1 MELSE
6 IIVNVF
12 FYLFAAGA
20 VIGAIAV
27 AVSRNIVRSAFAL
40 LAVLC
45 SVAALYGIMKADFV
59 AIIQI
64 LVYIG
69 GILVLIVFAIMLTH
83 RITDVKIS
91 NESVPGPAA
100 FFGCLCLLFALVMMV
115 RFFSGW
121 ERGAEVIPARAG
133 AAVLRLGQ
141 YQADGKTGL
150 AWGGRTFEKRAVV
163 SVEVANSIQ
172 GVTHVEIQA
181 VPEKWDEVREVPVP
195 AWGDGVS
202 FTAPLEGEGPVKI
215 LLPDLSVGKWHWRAR
230 LIGTFHM
237 KACRHEQGE
246 AHPVTH
252 TPWTRTGDAAVFD
265 VHDGVTKPV
274 ALALAGPYLFA
285 FEVVSVLLLA
295 ALVGAAFLARKE
307 VRE

>member
-1 MELSE
+1 MELPE
-6 IIVNVF
+6 ILVNVL
-12 FYLFAAGA
+12 FYIFAVGA
-20 VIGAIAV
+20 VAGAIAV

-45 SVAALYGIMKADFV
+45 AAAALYGLMKADFV
-59 AIIQI
+59 AIVQI
-64 LVYIG
+64 LVYVG

-100 FFGCLCLLFALVMMV
+100 FFGCLCLLFSLVMMV
-115 RFFSGW
+115 RFYAGW
-121 ERGAEVIPARAG
+121 ERGAEEKLSRSG
-133 AAVLRLGQ
+133 GAVLRLAQ

-150 AWGGRTFEKRAVV
+150 AWGGRTFENRVV
-163 SVEVANSIQ
+163 
-172 GVTHVEIQA
+172 VTVGLLKPLAGAEQVEIQA
-181 VPEKWDEVREVPVP
+181 AP
-195 AWGDGVS
+195 ASGWEDAV
-202 FTAPLEGEGPVKI
+202 TVTIPLEGEKPVKT
-215 LLPDLSVGKWHWRAR
+215 LLPDLTEGKWHWRAR
-230 LIGTFHM
+230 LNGTFSLIGP
-237 KACRHEQGE
+237 RHGE
-246 AHPVTH
+246 EHSPKH
-252 TPWTRTGDAAVFD
+252 TAWTAAEEFD
-265 VHDGVTKPV
+265 VHLGATKPV